1 MINMSSFG
9 KRLKEIR
16 ERMGISQRSF
26 AKMLGLDPAQ
36 LFRYERG
43 ERVPTEPV
51 IKQVAEKL
59 KVSTDYLLGLTDDPA
74 PRSGK
79 LPDYIQ
85 KKLEECEKLSRK
97 LEEFR
102 ELARKILGD

>member
-59 KVSTDYLLGLTDDPA
+59 KVSTDYLLGLTDDPS
-74 PRSGK
+74 PKSGE

-85 KKLEECEKLSRK
+85 KKLEECEKCEKILNSIRK
-97 LEEFR
+97 L
-102 ELARKILGD
+102 LKSK

>member
-1 MINMSSFG
+1 MINMSGFG

-59 KVSTDYLLGLTDDPA
+59 KVSTDYLLGLTDDPS
-74 PRSGK
+74 PRSGG
-79 LPDYIQ
+79 LPDYLRE
-85 KKLEECEKLSRK
+85 KLEECEKLKQKFEK
-97 LEEFR
+97 LKEFL
-102 ELARKILGD
+102 ED